1 MPYKLTKHKDGTY
14 SVSNKVTGKYHA
26 RHTTKEKAVKQ
37 MKLLYL
43 LERRKG

>member
-1 MPYKLTKHKDGTY
+1 MPYKLTKHLDGTY

-26 RHTTKEKAVKQ
+26 RHTTKENAVKQ

-43 LERRKG
+43 LEKKKG